1 LRDIGDGNYHVEV
14 DGQSKD
20 CYIKDIRYG
29 PSDGLDDG
37 FTVSKG
43 APANLEIT
51 ISSRGARLQGTASD
65 ADGLPAAGVWVVL
78 VPSAPHRSHHRLY
91 KSLTTDQYGH
101 FDLRGIAP
109 GDYKLFSWNQVEDG
123 AWEDADFLKPFE
135 EKGEK
140 VTVQEGD
147 AKSVNLTTIKA
158 VGTEEQKP
166 DDK

>member
-1 LRDIGDGNYHVEV
+1 MG
-14 DGQSKD
+14 
-20 CYIKDIRYG
+20 C
-29 PSDGLDDG
+29 
-37 FTVSKG
+37 
-43 APANLEIT
+43 
-51 ISSRGARLQGTASD
+51 SRAERTASK
-65 ADGLPAAGVWVVL
+65 
-78 VPSAPHRSHHRLY
+78 SHHRLY

-101 FDLRGIAP
+101 FNLRGIAP

-140 VTVQEGD
+140 VTVLEGD